1 MAEITREN
9 LLKLDRGINKLFEQ
23 AMKERGANDLYKLVA
38 TIVKSQNPTNS
49 YTWLGDFPAMN
60 EWVDKRQL
68 AELQAH
74 VYEISKK
81 DWETSFS
88 VSRDDITFNSLGS
101 VKIKVE
107 ALAEAVIDHYNALV
121 VQLINSNGICYDGKN
136 FFGEHTKGK
145 DALKKTYNN
154 KSGYAFIKDNVF
166 KVISEMQGI
175 MREDGETSFG
185 VKPNVVIYAPDLHQQ
200 ALKITKG
207 VVDNGSTNEA
217 KDVLTPISVS
227 GMKAGTWAVLDCTRS
242 LKPFI
247 IQVTKEAKSP
257 ERNDGDLFKQ
267 KKVHYGVDTMDN
279 AGYGLWEFAHF
290 CDGSGAVTEPE
301 GTGE

>member
-9 LLKLDRGINKLFEQ
+9 LLKLDRGIQKLFEQ
-23 AMKERGANDLYKLVA
+23 AMKERGANELYKLVA
-38 TIVKSQNPTNS
+38 TTIKSNNPTNS
-49 YTWLGDFPAMN
+49 YTWLGDFPTMK
-60 EWVDKRQL
+60 EWVDERQL

-74 VYEISKK
+74 AYEISKK

-88 VSRDDITFNSLGS
+88 VSRDDITFNALGS
-101 VKIKVE
+101 VKIKVD

-121 VQLINSNGICYDGKN
+121 VKLITTNGKCYDGKN
-136 FFGEHTKGK
+136 FFGDHTKGS
-145 DALKKTYNN
+145 DKKTYSN
-154 KSGYAFIKDNVF
+154 KSELALTKDNVF
-166 KVISEMQGI
+166 KVIADMQLI

-185 VKPNVVIYAPDLHQQ
+185 VKPNVLIYSPDLHQQ

-207 VVDNGSTNEA
+207 IVSDGSTNEA
-217 KDVLTPISVS
+217 KDILTPISVS
-227 GMKAGTWAVLDCTRS
+227 GMAAGTWAVLDCTRS

-247 IQVTKEAKSP
+247 IQITKEATSP

-267 KKVHYGVDTMDN
+267 KKVHYGIDTMDN

-290 CDGSGAVTEPE
+290 CSGSSTPNDAESDGEE
-301 GTGE
+301 